1 MPYTE
6 EEGGLLNNFAK
17 EPKVYEAEPPTS
29 IEKRNYLFLGIAAMV
44 LVSGLIFVAFS
55 ASNVG

>member
-6 EEGGLLNNFAK
+6 EQGGLLNNFAK
-17 EPKVYEAEPPTS
+17 EPKVYEAEPPTAK
-29 IEKRNYLFLGIAAMV
+29 EKRNYVFMGIAATA

-55 ASNVG
+55 ASNIG

>member
-6 EEGGLLNNFAK
+6 EQGGLLNNFAK
-17 EPKVYEAEPPTS
+17 EPKVYEAEPPTAK
-29 IEKRNYLFLGIAAMV
+29 EKRNYVFLSIAAMA
-44 LVSGLIFVAFS
+44 LVSGLIFVAVS

>member
-29 IEKRNYLFLGIAAMV
+29 TEKRNYLFLGIAAMV

>member
-17 EPKVYEAEPPTS
+17 EPKIYEAEPPTAT
-29 IEKRNYLFLGIAAMV
+29 EKRNYIFWALRRWLW
-44 LVSGLIFVAFS
+44 LVV
-55 ASNVG
+55 